1 MIEFRFSS
9 SVAVFAVVAALT
21 ACTTTD
27 DTLLKSD
34 VDEQETTKTAV
45 AKEPAPEELAFQKVG
60 KPYQIKGKW
69 YTPKKVES
77 YSKTGLA
84 SWYGP
89 KFNGGRTASGEIYNM
104 NNLSAAHKTLP
115 LPSYV
120 RVTNLDNDRSVIV
133 RVNDRGP
140 FISGRIIDVSKKAAE
155 MLDMTHHGV
164 ADVKIDY
171 IGPASKNPDDMDY
184 LMATY
189 EEKSVPEGVDPA
201 RFGEAGVQLASAET
215 PAHEKATVAEKA
227 ATDAKP
233 DSAETIKVSAAK
245 NPDDSVTHGATV
257 QPEEK
262 DTLLA
267 MVEQRNESERVTPK
281 SAAAALLTDDG
292 MFPANAPIPLKK

>member
-9 SVAVFAVVAALT
+9 SAAVLAVVAALT
-21 ACTTTD
+21 ACTTTEG
-27 DTLLKSD
+27 TLLKND
-34 VDEQETTKTAV
+34 GDEKDAAKTPV
-45 AKEPAPEELAFQKVG
+45 AEAQVTEDLAYQKVG
-60 KPYQIKGKW
+60 KPYQVKGKW
-69 YTPKKVES
+69 YTPKKVET

-120 RVTNLDNDRSVIV
+120 RVTNLDNNRSVVV

-164 ADVKIDY
+164 ADVRVDY
-171 IGPASKNPDDMDY
+171 IGPASKNLDDMDY
-184 LMATY
+184 LMASY
-189 EEKSVPEGVDPA
+189 KENSVPEGVDPG
-201 RFGEAGVQLASAET
+201 RFGEGGVEVASAET
-215 PAHEKATVAEKA
+215 VTSEASRGDKKVTVATASYGGEDTRGA
-227 ATDAKP
+227 EAKGL
-233 DSAETIKVSAAK
+233 
-245 NPDDSVTHGATV
+245 DDSVATG
-257 QPEEK
+257 EDEGK
-262 DTLLA
+262 NTLLA
-267 MVEQRNESERVTPK
+267 MIEQNNDDDRVTPK
-281 SAAAALLTDDG
+281 SAAAAMLTDDD

>member
-9 SVAVFAVVAALT
+9 SAAVLAVVAALT
-21 ACTTTD
+21 ACTTTEG
-27 DTLLKSD
+27 TLLKND
-34 VDEQETTKTAV
+34 GDEKDAAKTPV
-45 AKEPAPEELAFQKVG
+45 AEAQVTEDLAYQKVG
-60 KPYQIKGKW
+60 KPYQVKGKW
-69 YTPKKVES
+69 YTPKKVET

-120 RVTNLDNDRSVIV
+120 RVTNLDNNRSVVV

-164 ADVKIDY
+164 ADVRVDY
-171 IGPASKNPDDMDY
+171 IGPASKNLDDMDY
-184 LMATY
+184 LMASY
-189 EEKSVPEGVDPA
+189 KEKSVPEGVDPG
-201 RFGEAGVQLASAET
+201 RFGEGGVEVASAET
-215 PAHEKATVAEKA
+215 VTSEASRADKKVTVATASYGGE
-227 ATDAKP
+227 
-233 DSAETIKVSAAK
+233 DSRVTEPKSL
-245 NPDDSVTHGATV
+245 DDSVATG
-257 QPEEK
+257 EDEGK
-262 DTLLA
+262 NTLLA
-267 MVEQRNESERVTPK
+267 MIEQNNDDDRVTPK
-281 SAAAALLTDDG
+281 SAAAAMLTDDD